1 MLYVCSL
8 ADLHET
14 VNNTGARY
22 VVTLLGLEDHVPMPK
37 AVHPRD
43 YLRLHMHDISE
54 PNEGQVTPDTAHV
67 EQLLQFAR
75 RWNRAAPMVIHC
87 YAGISR
93 STAAAFTTVCA
104 LNPHRDEAEIAM
116 TLRRASPT
124 AMPNARIV
132 RLADQILG
140 RNGRMVAAVGA
151 IGPCVPAV
159 QANPFQLRLE

>member
-14 VNNTGARY
+14 VNNTGARH
-22 VVTLLGLEDHVPMPK
+22 VVTLLGIEDHVPLPK
-37 AVHPRD
+37 AVDPRD

-54 PNEGQVTPDTAHV
+54 PVEGQVSPDAAHV

-104 LNPHRDEAEIAM
+104 LNPHRDEAEIALA
-116 TLRRASPT
+116 LRQASPT
-124 AMPNARIV
+124 AMPNQRIV
-132 RLADQILG
+132 RLADQLLG
-140 RNGRMVAAVGA
+140 RDGRMVAAVAG

-159 QANPFQLRLE
+159 QASPFQLHLE

>member
-14 VNNTGARY
+14 VNNTGARH
-22 VVTLLGLEDHVPMPK
+22 VVTLLGIEEHVPLPR

-54 PNEGQVTPDTAHV
+54 PLEGRVTPDATHV
-67 EQLLQFAR
+67 EELLQFAR
-75 RWNRAAPMVIHC
+75 RWNRATPMVIHC

-93 STAAAFTTVCA
+93 STAAAFATVCA
-104 LNPHRDEAEIAM
+104 LNPDRDEAGIALA
-116 TLRRASPT
+116 LRRASPT

-132 RLADQILG
+132 QLADGILG
-140 RNGRMVAAVGA
+140 RQGRMVAAVAA

-159 QANPFQLRLE
+159 QGNPFQLHLE

>member
-14 VNNTGARY
+14 VNNTGARH
-22 VVTLLGLEDHVPMPK
+22 VVTLLGIEDHVPLPK

-43 YLRLHMHDISE
+43 YLRLHVHDISE
-54 PNEGQVTPDTAHV
+54 PIEGQVTPDTRHI
-67 EQLLQFAR
+67 EQLLDFTR
-75 RWNRAAPMVIHC
+75 RWNRSAPMVIHC

-116 TLRRASPT
+116 SLRRASPT

-132 RLADQILG
+132 RLADEFLG
-140 RNGRMVAAVGA
+140 RGGRMVAAVAA
-151 IGPCVPAV
+151 IEPSIPAV
-159 QANPFQLRLE
+159 QGSPFQLQIE